1 MRGTTCSWADREEV
15 FEGYVR
21 NALGADERDAFE
33 EHYFACAACFDQVR
47 TYRALRAELP
57 GAAAAAEGRAPTAA
71 GASPWRW
78 VLVPSAVGLAVLA
91 VVAVWRGGGVPS
103 APESTAVVT
112 PASPARPAPSVPP
125 DARPE
130 PAPTAIQATPPV
142 QTSSSALPG
151 SKPAPPTVVALSVLA
166 RVEPPTYIPVV
177 LRGPRDEAVERFEA
191 AMAHYVDGDYAAA
204 IPGLRAAADLNP
216 ASAQIAFFL
225 SACQLLTDQ
234 LEPAAAGFLR
244 TIALGESPY
253 LEEAHFYLAK
263 TRLRQGRVPAAQEQL
278 RQTAA
283 RRGRL
288 EQEARRLLL
297 QLGAPSTDKDRPPD
311 K

>member
-1 MRGTTCSWADREEV
+1 V
-15 FEGYVR
+15 F
-21 NALGADERDAFE
+21 
-33 EHYFACAACFDQVR
+33 
-47 TYRALRAELP
+47 
-57 GAAAAAEGRAPTAA
+57 
-71 GASPWRW
+71 
-78 VLVPSAVGLAVLA
+78 VPAAVGLALLA
-91 VVAVWRGGGVPS
+91 VVAVWRGGGAPS
-103 APESTAVVT
+103 APESTVAVT

-142 QTSSSALPG
+142 QTTSSAPPG
-151 SKPAPPTVVALSVLA
+151 SQPAPPTVVALSVLA

-191 AMAHYVDGDYAAA
+191 AMARYVDGDHAGA
-204 IPGLRAAADLNP
+204 IPGLRAAAALDP
-216 ASAQIAFFL
+216 SSTRTAFFL
-225 SACQLLTDQ
+225 AACQLLTDQ
-234 LEPAAAGFLR
+234 LEPAAAGFER

-288 EQEARRLLL
+288 EQEARRLLA
-297 QLGAPSTDKDRPPD
+297 QLAASSIDKDRPPD